1 MREALLEA
9 YWDVVRDGLGFK
21 EAADRRGVNRGELY
35 RICKTSIIPR
45 PVGRPAA
52 FDEFEEFS
60 STDERV
66 PTQHRGINYLIQ
78 AGVFCFSRFTFAAR

>member
-35 RICKTSIIPR
+35 RICKTSIIP
-45 PVGRPAA
+45 
-52 FDEFEEFS
+52 S
-60 STDERV
+60 SNGEK
-66 PTQHRGINYLIQ
+66 QEIG
-78 AGVFCFSRFTFAAR
+78 S

>member
-9 YWDVVRDGLGFK
+9 YWDVFRDGLGFK

-52 FDEFEEFS
+52 FDEFAS
-60 STDERV
+60 NLQLWRSDV
-66 PTQHRGINYLIQ
+66 GIWN
-78 AGVFCFSRFTFAAR
+78 GWD

>member
-1 MREALLEA
+1 MREALLDA

-45 PVGRPAA
+45 PVGMPAA

-66 PTQHRGINYLIQ
+66 STQHRGINCLIE
-78 AGVFCFSRFTFAAR
+78 AGVFCFSRFTFAAT